1 MSSNNVSVWCVKQCT
16 KTFKSWTD
24 CQGQRTFVWWCLLWN
39 FCSVPSCNGGRCPHF
54 SNWWCC
60 LCVADSAVVLTMGK
74 RLISALLYGA
84 ASVMGLSVLTHIIC
98 PPWIFK
104 YWRWR
109 DEWRSHGAITG
120 VMMGDGD
127 QDWLRWGGRRSG
139 SVKQL
144 SYLRAH

>member
-1 MSSNNVSVWCVKQCT
+1 MSSNNVSVRCVKQCT

-84 ASVMGLSVLTHIIC
+84 ASVMGLSVLTRSL
-98 PPWIFK
+98 PPLDIQLLK
-104 YWRWR
+104 MEGRVKEPWRNYRCDDGRWSPR
-109 DEWRSHGAITG
+109 LAG
-120 VMMGDGD
+120 V
-127 QDWLRWGGRRSG
+127 RSG